1 MATGLIEVTW
11 TWQEKRSLVFYEVV
25 SAALSQCRW
34 LPAETVVFA
43 IHMVL
48 YYTTVIQNKFVVLVV
63 HEQLAIKD
71 WWWWVADQ
79 RIYYAATIMKQTVS
93 LVEIKGV
100 HILLRFFLLK
110 RKATGPRS

>member
-1 MATGLIEVTW
+1 
-11 TWQEKRSLVFYEVV
+11 VFYEVV

-71 WWWWVADQ
+71 
-79 RIYYAATIMKQTVS
+79 
-93 LVEIKGV
+93 
-100 HILLRFFLLK
+100 
-110 RKATGPRS
+110 